1 MKLIPAYW
9 FLTITPPALS
19 SGVGKSVSTLRAL
32 ASPVSLTTAAC
43 DIGNG
48 GDVKSLVPFEKMTR
62 PIMTHHIIMC
72 LSYRERKKEWLT
84 LIVEGKEDMKRK
96 EANAGDAL
104 ATLAATRREARENM
118 ISK

>member
-1 MKLIPAYW
+1 
-9 FLTITPPALS
+9 
-19 SGVGKSVSTLRAL
+19 
-32 ASPVSLTTAAC
+32 
-43 DIGNG
+43 
-48 GDVKSLVPFEKMTR
+48 
-62 PIMTHHIIMC
+62 MC